1 MLCNENTILSTELN
15 MICRIEYNILYA
27 GSAVNNFKELK
38 KRKYMCHAMKYLANN
53 TDKGIE
59 SLQQTLIF

>member
-38 KRKYMCHAMKYLANN
+38 NANICAMLWN
-53 TDKGIE
+53 I
-59 SLQQTLIF
+59 